1 MNFDER
7 GIRIPRYDQLLVM
20 SKCGPGR
27 PKKLDT
33 TELDKIALS
42 RSANGFP
49 LFQQKRG
56 RGRPRKNPV
65 ESENQAP
72 NKHAATLLSLQKR
85 GRGRPRKNPVESEN
99 QAPNKL
105 AATLLSL
112 QKRGRGRPRKNPIEQ
127 QTQSKPAGDFLIQ
140 KRGRGRPRK
149 NPVESEI
156 QINLKENYISDVKV
170 KLKLLETITNGYR
183 EIERIDKETQK
194 NVKKLC
200 SMTHNSK

>member
-85 GRGRPRKNPVESEN
+85 GRGRPRKNP
-99 QAPNKL
+99 
-105 AATLLSL
+105 
-112 QKRGRGRPRKNPIEQ
+112 IEQ

-156 QINLKENYISDVKV
+156 QINLKENYILDVKE
-170 KLKLLETITNGYR
+170 KLKLLETITMGYR

-194 NVKKLC
+194 NVEKLC

>member
-20 SKCGPGR
+20 SRRGPGR

-33 TELDKIALS
+33 AELDKIALS
-42 RSANGFP
+42 RSANDFP

-65 ESENQAP
+65 ESVNQAP
-72 NKHAATLLSLQKR
+72 NKQAATLLSL
-85 GRGRPRKNPVESEN
+85 
-99 QAPNKL
+99 
-105 AATLLSL
+105 
-112 QKRGRGRPRKNPIEQ
+112 
-127 QTQSKPAGDFLIQ
+127 Q

-156 QINLKENYISDVKV
+156 QINLKENYISDVKE
-170 KLKLLETITNGYR
+170 KLKLLETITNGYM
-183 EIERIDKETQK
+183 EIERMDKETQK
-194 NVKKLC
+194 NVEKLC
-200 SMTHNSK
+200 AMIHNSK